1 MKINAMMIKAIMM
14 TMQIVAIVAL
24 DIVVSRGG
32 IREDQGTYWG
42 VDIFVCAVV
51 ASSVGRWCGG
61 HVWTGLLKKR
71 IIFLYPYKVV
81 VFILI
86 IIIFTLASFS
96 LNSHGWNR
104 RHGYFLYLQFFS
116 HLKQFETVF
125 LSSSF
130 FKKVQIC
137 YLLIL
142 NIFIKWN
149 HFGNIIDKI
158 IILATLYW

>member
-1 MKINAMMIKAIMM
+1 MNRSVEK
-14 TMQIVAIVAL
+14 
-24 DIVVSRGG
+24 
-32 IREDQGTYWG
+32 TYN
-42 VDIFVCAVV
+42 
-51 ASSVGRWCGG
+51 
-61 HVWTGLLKKR
+61 
-71 IIFLYPYKVV
+71 FLYPYKVV

-116 HLKQFETVF
+116 HLKQFF

-158 IILATLYW
+158 IILATLY